1 MQLLL
6 GYGLQFLKRKYNGL
20 ATPIPF
26 LRFLNLRE
34 IQKFVFEAAYIHTYT
49 HTYIHTYFIATLQR
63 GFFSYKVINQ
73 LIN

>member
-34 IQKFVFEAAYIHTYT
+34 IQKFAFEAAYIHTY
-49 HTYIHTYFIATLQR
+49 IHTLLQLSKE
-63 GFFSYKVINQ
+63 GFSVTRL